1 MSLINICNELV
12 NKYFASQHT
21 FMSEEMK
28 GKTFFIMLY
37 IIFFKLRLS
46 DINNKKYARLLKGM
60 CEQYLLDEKVNSE
73 DSKLT
78 DYKILRLQSLDE
90 RLE

>member
-21 FMSEEMK
+21 FMSEEMR
-28 GKTFFIMLY
+28 GKTLFNMLY
-37 IIFFKLRLS
+37 IIFFQNKLRFI

-60 CEQYLLDEKVNSE
+60 REQYLLDEKVSSE
-73 DSKLT
+73 DSN
-78 DYKILRLQSLDE
+78 
-90 RLE
+90 